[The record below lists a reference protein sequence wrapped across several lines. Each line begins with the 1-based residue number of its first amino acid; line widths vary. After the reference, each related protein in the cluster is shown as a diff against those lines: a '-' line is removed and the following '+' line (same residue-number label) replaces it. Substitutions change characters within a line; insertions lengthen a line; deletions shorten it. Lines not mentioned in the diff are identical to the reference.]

1 MLIIILVAVLVIGA
15 IAGNIYTIRK
25 DREDRKAK
33 VDPITQHVEELAPES
48 TPAPVAV
55 EAITVKE
62 TPKVKTPKNAPKQ
75 KPLAKMEAKLKAKAK
90 KSNA

>member
-15 IAGNIYTIRK
+15 IVGNIYTIK
-25 DREDRKAK
+25 KDRKAK

-48 TPAPVAV
+48 TPAPVAI

-62 TPKVKTPKNAPKQ
+62 TPKPKAPKNAPKQ
-75 KPLAKMEAKLKAKAK
+75 KPLAKMEAKPKVK
-90 KSNA
+90 K